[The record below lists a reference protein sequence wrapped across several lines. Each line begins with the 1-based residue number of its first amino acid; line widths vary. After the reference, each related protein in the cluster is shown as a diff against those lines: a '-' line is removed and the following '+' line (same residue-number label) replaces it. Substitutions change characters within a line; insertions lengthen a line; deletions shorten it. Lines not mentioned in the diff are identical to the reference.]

1 LEKNKVPQKRVDLRR
16 RSVDDAGVEEVEAND
31 FDYDCDHRFGFV
43 MNPSGTATVGYL
55 LVWSGLGGLALSPDI
70 EVWNPFSSPGQ
81 KVLKGDR
88 VKCIGLLESLK
99 FAGEEDDPMRFVAWV
114 SQGTAAN
121 IRAKIARPLTSTKLD
136 MVFYIISYDEE
147 KKQWYEAGLVKDG
160 KRMKAALD
168 TTGGEVQIFVSN
180 KPTRIQENS
189 ETRVYRF
196 EFQVVPAAGETSI
209 VEFALG
215 PTQRF
220 VKRWGATDG

>member
-1 LEKNKVPQKRVDLRR
+1 MDPKG
-16 RSVDDAGVEEVEAND
+16 S
-31 FDYDCDHRFGFV
+31 
-43 MNPSGTATVGYL
+43 ATVGYL

-70 EVWNPFSSPGQ
+70 EVSNPFSSPGQ
-81 KVLKGDR
+81 RVLSGAR
-88 VKCIGLLESLK
+88 VKCIGLLESLR

-121 IRAKIARPLTSTKLD
+121 IRAKIARPLSSTKLE

-147 KKQWYEAGLVKDG
+147 KKQWFEAGLVKDG
-160 KRMKAALD
+160 GRMKAALD
-168 TTGGEVQIFVSN
+168 TTGGEVQIFISN
-180 KPTRIQENS
+180 KPTRIAENS
-189 ETRVYRF
+189 ETRVYKF

-220 VKRWGATDG
+220 VKKWGAAEG

>member
-1 LEKNKVPQKRVDLRR
+1 VDPSRR
-16 RSVDDAGVEEVEAND
+16 KIDDAAVVEVEGND
-31 FDYDCDHRFGFV
+31 FDFDCDHRFGFA
-43 MNPSGTATVGYL
+43 MNPGGSATVGYL

-81 KVLKGDR
+81 RVLKGTR
-88 VKCIGLLESLK
+88 VKCIGLLESLRY
-99 FAGEEDDPMRFVAWV
+99 AGEEDDPMRFVVWV
-114 SQGTAAN
+114 SQDTAAS
-121 IRAKIARPLTSTKLD
+121 IRAKIAKPLTSTKLE
-136 MVFYIISYDEE
+136 MVFYVISYDDE
-147 KKQWYEAGLVKDG
+147 KKQWYEAGLVKDRG
-160 KRMKAALD
+160 RMKSALD
-168 TTGGEVQIFVSN
+168 TTGGEVQIFISN

-220 VKRWGATDG
+220 VKRWGAA